1 MKLTKS
7 LLLASVAG
15 FAAVA
20 SAQAADLPSK
30 KAAPVEYVK
39 VCPTYGP
46 GFFYIPGTNTCL
58 RIGGAVTFDYQHG
71 ETYVRA
77 ADKTGMFAG
86 ARLIADARDN
96 TEYGLLRTFIQLD
109 VNRATGQR
117 TTGSGTRI
125 AYAINTT
132 GAQYAGSQTQ
142 VQVSRAFV
150 QIAGFTV
157 GVMPSFYSFGY
168 QAGMIGLEG
177 GDAGFQAQGIAYT
190 AALGQGF
197 SATLAVEDSA
207 NRREAINGAGA
218 VNNGMPDVI
227 GNLRLEQG
235 WGSIQLSGA
244 VHEVRDTVNAG
255 ASASSVGA
263 EYGYAGQ
270 LGVRVN
276 LPMLAAGSSI
286 VFQGGVSHGASN
298 YTLSNI
304 ATATGSS
311 GAVGALGTAAGVN
324 GSGVGTIG
332 TNIGDAVWN
341 GTKLELIDAWTL
353 GVMLNHQFTPRVAGF
368 IGGSYTQIE
377 FPADA
382 KASLLGAAATYAN
395 QPYNDANVMRVTG
408 GAVWTPITGL
418 NIIGEVQYA
427 KMDLGI
433 AQTTVN
439 NGDKKSDSA
448 ITTRFRVTRAF

>member
-86 ARLIADARDN
+86 ARLFADARDN

-117 TTGSGTRI
+117 GSGSGGRLGYVISGTGQYTGS
-125 AYAINTT
+125 
-132 GAQYAGSQTQ
+132 QSQLH
-142 VQVSRAFV
+142 VSRAFV
-150 QIAGFTV
+150 QVSGFTF
-157 GVMPSFYSFGY
+157 GVMPSFYGFGY

-298 YTLSNI
+298 YTLSNL

-311 GAVGALGTAAGVN
+311 GPVGTLVGVN
-324 GSGVGTIG
+324 GSGVGTIA
-332 TNIGDAVWN
+332 TNIGDAVRN
-341 GTKLELIDAWTL
+341 GTSLELIDAWTM
-353 GVMLNHQFTPRVAGF
+353 GVMLNHQFTPKVAGF
-368 IGGSYTQIE
+368 IGGSYTEIE
-377 FPADA
+377 FPAA
-382 KASLLGAAATYAN
+382 SKASLAGAAATYAN
-395 QPYNDANVMRVTG
+395 QPYNDATVMRVTG
-408 GAVWTPITGL
+408 GAVWTPIAGL
-418 NIIGEVQYA
+418 NVLGEIQYS